1 MPHLVIEYTGNLGA
15 AFDPDAA
22 LRAANAS
29 LIASGVFEPDH
40 IKSRAVA
47 LAHFRVGDHD
57 AGQASGYAFIHAE
70 LRLHDGRSVETRQA
84 LGRGVANALQSVCRD
99 KPGLHVQITVE
110 VLELQRAFY
119 IKAGSEG

>member
-15 AFDPDAA
+15 VFDPDAA

-29 LIASGVFEPDH
+29 LIASGVFEPGH

-47 LAHFRVGDHD
+47 LTHFRVGDCD
-57 AGQASGYAFIHAE
+57 ADQAFIHAE
-70 LRLHDGRSVETRQA
+70 LRLHDGRSAETRQA
-84 LGRGVANALQSVCRD
+84 LGRGVASALQSVCRT

-119 IKAGSEG
+119 MKAE